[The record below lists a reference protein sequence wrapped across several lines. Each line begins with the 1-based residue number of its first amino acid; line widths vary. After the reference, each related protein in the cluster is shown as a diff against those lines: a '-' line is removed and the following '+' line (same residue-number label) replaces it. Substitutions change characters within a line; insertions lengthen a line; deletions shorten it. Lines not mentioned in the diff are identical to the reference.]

1 VSPVD
6 VPSCRAREILQAR
19 VRADLKVY
27 AEAVNSLQR
36 SVGPEFK
43 KSQKAAERARLAF
56 ETAGKKLADH
66 LASHK
71 CG

>member
-1 VSPVD
+1 M
-6 VPSCRAREILQAR
+6 LQAR

-27 AEAVNSLQR
+27 ADAVNALHR
-36 SVGPEFK
+36 SVGPRFK
-43 KSQKAAERARLAF
+43 QAQQRAEQARLAF
-56 ETAGKKLADH
+56 ETATKKLADH